1 MTDLVWQSLAAGSLL
16 PETVEEVTALNTL
29 TAVQGLTLTEAQAAE
44 LVAARREALV
54 QTGRVEF
61 GSGVTERRIR
71 AFYTSPYLTKETYA
85 ETLQALTELFYQL
98 KNETDDRVGDD
109 ALLASMCASCC
120 TRFVK
125 MSASTIKILI
135 CSQATR
141 CPHSCGICMQKR
153 RMRMLELMRRGRS
166 TRRHL
171 PQTTTFSPCLPPG
184 QSRAF

>member
-61 GSGVTERRIR
+61 GSGVTEKLIR
-71 AFYTSPYLTKETYA
+71 ALYTSPYLTKETYA

-109 ALLASMCASCC
+109 ALLAEMRA
-120 TRFVK
+120 RFDGD
-125 MSASTIKILI
+125 
-135 CSQATR
+135 
-141 CPHSCGICMQKR
+141 CGGSLDLLAGDAM
-153 RMRMLELMRRGRS
+153 
-166 TRRHL
+166 
-171 PQTTTFSPCLPPG
+171 P
-184 QSRAF
+184 AFVRDLHAKTEDADA

>member
-29 TAVQGLTLTEAQAAE
+29 TAIQGLTLTAAQAAE

-61 GSGVTERRIR
+61 GSGVTEKLIR
-71 AFYTSPYLTKETYA
+71 AFYTLPYLTKETYA

-109 ALLASMCASCC
+109 ALLAEMRA
-120 TRFVK
+120 RFDGD
-125 MSASTIKILI
+125 
-135 CSQATR
+135 
-141 CPHSCGICMQKR
+141 CGGSLGLLAGDPMPAIVRDLHAKT
-153 RMRMLELMRRGRS
+153 ED
-166 TRRHL
+166 
-171 PQTTTFSPCLPPG
+171 
-184 QSRAF
+184 ADA

>member
-61 GSGVTERRIR
+61 GSGVTEKLIR
-71 AFYTSPYLTKETYA
+71 AFYTLPYLTKETYA

-98 KNETDDRVGDD
+98 KNETDDRIGDD
-109 ALLASMCASCC
+109 TLLAEMRARFDDDCRSSLALLAGDAMPA
-120 TRFVK
+120 FVRDLHAK
-125 MSASTIKILI
+125 TEDAD
-135 CSQATR
+135 A
-141 CPHSCGICMQKR
+141 
-153 RMRMLELMRRGRS
+153 
-166 TRRHL
+166 
-171 PQTTTFSPCLPPG
+171 
-184 QSRAF
+184 

>member
-29 TAVQGLTLTEAQAAE
+29 TAIQGLTLTAAQAAE

-61 GSGVTERRIR
+61 GSGVTEKLIR
-71 AFYTSPYLTKETYA
+71 AFYTLPYLTKETYA

-109 ALLASMCASCC
+109 ALLAEMRA
-120 TRFVK
+120 RFDGD
-125 MSASTIKILI
+125 
-135 CSQATR
+135 
-141 CPHSCGICMQKR
+141 CGGSLDLLAGDAM
-153 RMRMLELMRRGRS
+153 
-166 TRRHL
+166 
-171 PQTTTFSPCLPPG
+171 P
-184 QSRAF
+184 AFVRDLHAKTEDADA

>member
-29 TAVQGLTLTEAQAAE
+29 TAAQGLTLTEAQAAE

-61 GSGVTERRIR
+61 GSGVTEKLIR
-71 AFYTSPYLTKETYA
+71 AFYTLPYLTKETYA

-109 ALLASMCASCC
+109 ALLAEMRA
-120 TRFVK
+120 RFDGD
-125 MSASTIKILI
+125 
-135 CSQATR
+135 
-141 CPHSCGICMQKR
+141 CGGSLDLLAGDAM
-153 RMRMLELMRRGRS
+153 
-166 TRRHL
+166 
-171 PQTTTFSPCLPPG
+171 P
-184 QSRAF
+184 AFVRDLHAKTEDADA